1 MSEKNIKF
9 IGTKEEIEHVY
20 PLFSQL
26 YSHLKEENYYNL
38 YEDMIKRGYR
48 MLQLEDE
55 GKVVAVAGI
64 IKLTNFCNGHYMYVY
79 DLVTLDTERSKGHG
93 EYLLRYINDYA
104 KEQGCAYVELESALH
119 RTAAHRFY
127 EEKMNYD
134 KFCYSF
140 RYTL

>member
-1 MSEKNIKF
+1 MSEKKIVF
-9 IGTKEEIEHVY
+9 IDKKEDIEKVY

-26 YSHLKEENYYNL
+26 YSHLTEENYYSL

-48 MLQLEDE
+48 MLQLEVD
-55 GKVVAVAGI
+55 GQVVAVSGI

-93 EYLLRYINDYA
+93 EYLLSYIHEYA

-127 EEKMNYD
+127 EEKMDYD

-140 RYTL
+140 RYTI